1 MKSKIILMLPLCVYL
16 NLLSSLSADD
26 NVLENIK
33 KKSNEMRSVNDRTLL
48 FQATDGQNIKR
59 AISHE
64 NAGLTNEARLIFEQI
79 FNEKKSSSYIFSNY
93 KNFLIR
99 QEDWGKL
106 IEISKEY
113 SKSNKGNSNAML
125 ALAEN
130 LLYVSGKDTIYKELE
145 DEGYQIIN
153 NLIKENL
160 NDINELTNLSKLRR
174 YISRLMHY
182 DKDEFAILK
191 INQIRT
197 QYSYPDFYSQE
208 LGKHYL
214 LNNEYEKSLYEFIL
228 CLTNPKELNKYINNG
243 YSSIRNEFYRF
254 PNDDNVKQIIIRTLL
269 KEPSK
274 IKSKVLAE
282 YKFRWQEYD
291 QATDLMIKNYFN
303 EKSLYDFSVNMMK
316 ESQFSN
322 AEKIFN
328 FLVNLNDNEITEL
341 SIFQLATILEIKSK
355 KEKIYLPI
363 SDRIIQNSFL
373 ELDPFGY
380 EKIDFKSNELS
391 KAIMMYDSLIT
402 KYNNSKAKYKVAE
415 FKSMTSVNYNESIND
430 FVDLEK
436 SATDPDIRFQSAIK
450 IIDINI
456 ENGLADEKL
465 LTLIKKYKK
474 RYKKTYQENYL
485 NLKRYQV
492 LFYLKEFDKLT
503 TELNEKLKLI
513 NKDNQFYNEFLD
525 GATLMILFNEKDE
538 ELSLFSEGL
547 LEIKKRNYSEA
558 IKKFDLLSKST
569 AEIINNICSYYLGY
583 IYINIHDYTLAKN
596 TLSFPTSNNIFSEL
610 TLLLSSELH
619 DYVIKDI
626 NTAADGYMNFMG
638 NFKNSIFYQEIRLR
652 LEEIIG

>member
-1 MKSKIILMLPLCVYL
+1 MLPLCVYL